1 MTIRQTARGG
11 AIYGGAP
18 PMLYFVTLQLRRGAA
33 ARQRVKITPD
43 MTESPDADEARR
55 AQLNLAL
62 QRVAQG
68 DQPAFE
74 ALYRL
79 SSSRIFAVIVRM
91 VHDRSEA
98 EDLLQEVYT
107 TAWRRADS
115 FDPSRGSAMTWL
127 LTLARNRCI
136 DRLRQHRESPLDD
149 EQADAIEDDSPTP
162 AELAE
167 SSEARRRLE
176 QCLQALE
183 AQQRGA
189 IREAFFTGAT
199 YAELAERLRVP
210 LGTMKS
216 WIRRS
221 LLQLKLCL
229 ER

>member
-1 MTIRQTARGG
+1 
-11 AIYGGAP
+11 
-18 PMLYFVTLQLRRGAA
+18 
-33 ARQRVKITPD
+33 

-55 AQLNLAL
+55 AQLNQAL

-79 SSSRIFAVIVRM
+79 SASRIFAVIVRM

-98 EDLLQEVYT
+98 EDLLQDVYT

-115 FDPSRGSAMTWL
+115 FDPARGSAMTWL